1 MWGWGKTSESNKIK
15 LKKKFEKYH
24 VPDIYMLLFIS

>member
-1 MWGWGKTSESNKIK
+1 MWGCKNEVESSKIK

-24 VPDIYMLLFIS
+24 VPDKGSMLS